1 MYRKIRLDGKLPGG
15 IQLPPRRS
23 RFVRPDATSENPGNI
38 SPSLDDF
45 EIFQKAASILRAG
58 ENIALVTVIS
68 TTGSTPG
75 KVGYKMLVTA
85 TSGEIH
91 GTVGGGIVEAEM
103 IKTARSMLPAVGS
116 RVVLVNIG
124 VTPDDEEH
132 GICGGSIEFLIES
145 FDAAGAAL
153 FEEIGGAIDRAEYG
167 AVISVI
173 EQAGPP
179 KKIFL
184 KNIDGG
190 FAADSGLAPELISA
204 ARDMAAGAPPAGK
217 VSGGG
222 IKVFIETVAIRPTV
236 IIFGAGHLSFY
247 IAKFAKLVNFSVKV
261 CDEREEFA
269 KKERFPDAN
278 EIIVANFEN
287 VFERVRVDGN
297 SYLVIVTRGH
307 KCDEVVLEQAL
318 RTGAKYIGMIG
329 SRRKVITILQRLHEK
344 GFSRE
349 ALSSIYSPI
358 GISIGAVTP
367 EEIAMSTVCELVK
380 IRRLGPGA
388 AIGHMMESHSEAVY
402 GKGL

>member
-1 MYRKIRLDGKLPGG
+1 M
-15 IQLPPRRS
+15 
-23 RFVRPDATSENPGNI
+23 
-38 SPSLDDF
+38 DDF
-45 EIFQKAASILRAG
+45 EIFQKAVSILRAG
-58 ENIALVTVIS
+58 EKIALVTVIS

-85 TSGEIH
+85 KSGETH
-91 GTVGGGIVEAEM
+91 GTVGGGMVEAEM
-103 IKTARSMLPAVGS
+103 IKAATSMLPAVGS

-124 VTPDDEEH
+124 VTPDDEEN

-145 FDAAGAAL
+145 FDAASAAL
-153 FEEIGGAIDRAEYG
+153 FEEIGGAIGRGEDG
-167 AVISVI
+167 TVISAI

-179 KKIFL
+179 RKIFL
-184 KNIDGG
+184 KNIDDC
-190 FAADSGLAPELISA
+190 FAADSGLAPEIISA
-204 ARDMAAGAPPAGK
+204 ARDIAVGEQPAKK

-222 IKVFIETVAIRPTV
+222 IKVFIETVARRPAV

-247 IAKFAKLVNFSVKV
+247 IARFAKLVNLAVKV
-261 CDEREEFA
+261 CDDREEFA

-307 KCDEVVLEQAL
+307 KCDEVVLEKAL
-318 RTGAKYIGMIG
+318 RTEAKYIGMIG
-329 SRRKVITILQRLHEK
+329 SRRKVIIILQRLREK
-344 GFSRE
+344 GISRE
-349 ALSSIYSPI
+349 ALSRIYSPM

-367 EEIAMSTVCELVK
+367 EEIALSTVCELVK

-388 AIGHMMESHSEAVY
+388 AIGHMTESRSEAVY
-402 GKGL
+402 GKDL

>member
-1 MYRKIRLDGKLPGG
+1 M
-15 IQLPPRRS
+15 
-23 RFVRPDATSENPGNI
+23 
-38 SPSLDDF
+38 DDF

-75 KVGYKMLVTA
+75 KVGYKMIVTA
-85 TSGEIH
+85 RSGETH
-91 GTVGGGIVEAEM
+91 GTVGGGMVESEM
-103 IKTARSMLPAVGS
+103 IKAARSMLPAVDS

-124 VTPDDEEH
+124 VTPDDEEN

-145 FDAAGAAL
+145 FDTASAAL
-153 FEEIGGAIDRAEYG
+153 FEEIGGAIDRAEAG

-179 KKIFL
+179 RKIFL
-184 KNIDGG
+184 KNIDDGV
-190 FAADSGLAPELISA
+190 AADSGLSPAIVAA
-204 ARDMAAGAPPAGK
+204 ARDMAAGEQPAGK

-222 IKVFIETVAIRPTV
+222 IKVFIETVGRRPVV

-247 IAKFAKLVNFSVKV
+247 IAKFAKLVNFAVKV
-261 CDEREEFA
+261 CDDRDEFA

-307 KCDEVVLEQAL
+307 KCDEVVLENAL
-318 RTGAKYIGMIG
+318 KTEAKYIGMIG
-329 SRRKVITILQRLHEK
+329 SRRKVITILQRLQEK
-344 GFSRE
+344 GLSRE
-349 ALSSIYSPI
+349 ALNRVYSPI

-388 AIGHMMESHSEAVY
+388 VIKHMTESSSEAI
-402 GKGL
+402 